1 MREWPVQD
9 AKAHFQRASG
19 DMLDRRSAGCVA
31 PRRSEAKAVLV
42 PLQAWNDLNKRA
54 KPSVKDVL
62 LAAEPRF
69 ELDIPTRTDWAWRS
83 VSIED

>member
-9 AKAHFQRASG
+9 ARAHFSEFLETCLSEGPQVVS
-19 DMLDRRSAGCVA
+19 RRG
-31 PRRSEAKAVLV
+31 EAKAVLV

-54 KPSVKDVL
+54 KPGIKDL
-62 LAAEPRF
+62 LMAEGPRF

-83 VSIED
+83 VAIED

>member
-9 AKAHFQRASG
+9 AKAHFSEFLETCLTEGPQVVS
-19 DMLDRRSAGCVA
+19 RRG
-31 PRRSEAKAVLV
+31 EAKAVLV
-42 PLQAWNDLNKRA
+42 PLQDWNDLNKRA

-69 ELDIPTRTDWAWRS
+69 ELDIPARTDWAWRS
-83 VSIED
+83 VSIEE